1 MMGLDDERSKKM
13 AEVMGNPTCKKIL
26 DYLADTNEAS
36 QKDISDALNIP
47 MNTLDYNIKKL
58 LDVGLIEK
66 TKNFFWSAKGKKIPM
81 YKLARKHI
89 VISPKSTKPSIIA
102 LKTIIPVIIA
112 VAFVFILIGLIPE
125 KQSVQPTNVKSFDSI
140 DDIKSYIEKNKL
152 RDDVWSDFEA
162 AAGVSVTKSTTAEA
176 AGGAGDYSTTNIQ
189 VEGVDEA
196 DIIKNDGKYI
206 YTVVGNKVVIVNAYP
221 ADNMEIL
228 SEINFSGNSEG
239 VGEVFINDDKL
250 IIFTISYSPIIYA
263 QERTAKTA
271 EIAIYPPRYQESKT
285 NVYIYDISDR
295 EKPELENKI
304 SVSGNY
310 INSRMIENYV
320 YLITNQYMYDEEI
333 ILPMIEKNGEVD
345 VIQPNEISYI
355 DDIEDRNYMLTIIT
369 SIDVND
375 GDTTKE
381 TILSG
386 YTGNVYVSM
395 NNIYL
400 TQTQYS
406 SWYTGEGEKTIIQKI
421 SIDEDNVKYVASGEV
436 KGHILN
442 QFSMDEFDE
451 NFRIATSGSLWE
463 SGESISKNNVYILD
477 ENLNII
483 GKLEDLAPGEKIYS
497 VRFIGERAYMV
508 TFKKVDPLFVI
519 DLSNPQSP
527 SILGKLKIPGYS
539 DYLHP
544 YDENHIIGIGK
555 EAADASSEDVNSR
568 NLDFAW
574 YQGMK
579 IAIFDVSDVENPV
592 ELHKIVIGDR
602 GTDSE
607 ALHEHKA
614 FLFNREK
621 ELLVLPITL
630 AEYKEPPTEPWQYGE
645 FTFQGAYV
653 YKINLD
659 EGFKFKGRITH
670 VTEQD
675 ELKRGYYYD
684 WYTQIKRS
692 LYIGDILYTVSN
704 KIIKANDLDDLTE
717 INKVELP
724 HEEQKYYY
732 GNDGI

>member
-1 MMGLDDERSKKM
+1 MKFIRL
-13 AEVMGNPTCKKIL
+13 AESL
-26 DYLADTNEAS
+26 
-36 QKDISDALNIP
+36 
-47 MNTLDYNIKKL
+47 
-58 LDVGLIEK
+58 
-66 TKNFFWSAKGKKIPM
+66 
-81 YKLARKHI
+81 
-89 VISPKSTKPSIIA
+89 
-102 LKTIIPVIIA
+102 
-112 VAFVFILIGLIPE
+112 
-125 KQSVQPTNVKSFDSI
+125 
-140 DDIKSYIEKNKL
+140 
-152 RDDVWSDFEA
+152 
-162 AAGVSVTKSTTAEA
+162 
-176 AGGAGDYSTTNIQ
+176 
-189 VEGVDEA
+189 
-196 DIIKNDGKYI
+196 
-206 YTVVGNKVVIVNAYP
+206 
-221 ADNMEIL
+221 
-228 SEINFSGNSEG
+228 
-239 VGEVFINDDKL
+239 
-250 IIFTISYSPIIYA
+250 
-263 QERTAKTA
+263 
-271 EIAIYPPRYQESKT
+271 
-285 NVYIYDISDR
+285 
-295 EKPELENKI
+295 
-304 SVSGNY
+304 
-310 INSRMIENYV
+310 
-320 YLITNQYMYDEEI
+320 
-333 ILPMIEKNGEVD
+333 IEKNGEVD

>member
-1 MMGLDDERSKKM
+1 MSDKFIMMGLDDERSKKM

-333 ILPMIEKNGEVD
+333 ILPMIEKNGEV
-345 VIQPNEISYI
+345 
-355 DDIEDRNYMLTIIT
+355 
-369 SIDVND
+369 
-375 GDTTKE
+375 
-381 TILSG
+381 
-386 YTGNVYVSM
+386 
-395 NNIYL
+395 
-400 TQTQYS
+400 
-406 SWYTGEGEKTIIQKI
+406 
-421 SIDEDNVKYVASGEV
+421 

-451 NFRIATSGSLWE
+451 NCRIATSGSLCE

-527 SILGKLKIPGYS
+527 SILGKLKIPVYS

-555 EAADASSEDVNSR
+555 EARSE
-568 NLDFAW
+568 
-574 YQGMK
+574 
-579 IAIFDVSDVENPV
+579 
-592 ELHKIVIGDR
+592 
-602 GTDSE
+602 
-607 ALHEHKA
+607 
-614 FLFNREK
+614 
-621 ELLVLPITL
+621 
-630 AEYKEPPTEPWQYGE
+630 
-645 FTFQGAYV
+645 
-653 YKINLD
+653 
-659 EGFKFKGRITH
+659 
-670 VTEQD
+670 
-675 ELKRGYYYD
+675 
-684 WYTQIKRS
+684 
-692 LYIGDILYTVSN
+692 
-704 KIIKANDLDDLTE
+704 
-717 INKVELP
+717 
-724 HEEQKYYY
+724 
-732 GNDGI
+732 